1 MYFFTYEIVA
11 ERFVQVLFD
20 LQCIF
25 MYMYDTCT
33 YRPKCGW
40 KMSMISICFCLSF
53 SVHLCVTYIHTQD
66 GIDERFLNDVQDAVT
81 EIQKDPNAEIG
92 GMVRNIDI

>member
-1 MYFFTYEIVA
+1 
-11 ERFVQVLFD
+11 
-20 LQCIF
+20 
-25 MYMYDTCT
+25 
-33 YRPKCGW
+33 
-40 KMSMISICFCLSF
+40 MSMISICFCLSF